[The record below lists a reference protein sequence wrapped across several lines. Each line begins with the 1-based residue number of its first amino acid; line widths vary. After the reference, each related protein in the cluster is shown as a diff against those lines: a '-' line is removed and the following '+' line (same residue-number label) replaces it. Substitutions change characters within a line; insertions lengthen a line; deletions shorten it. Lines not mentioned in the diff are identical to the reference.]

1 MHCVPFTNHA
11 LAALEKL
18 ETELIDTKDPKKMGA
33 NSEERNAMCGS
44 LSHVARAY
52 DGLRVD
58 VAVELIGN
66 LNVVDEASQSALGSA
81 RTHEA
86 DVCHTMNAEKDIQ
99 EMLHEQHQLLQ
110 MLDAELRHVTSAIQ
124 VASAPAPPAPP
135 SPSPLRSPAPSPL
148 QRARTTPSRSILS
161 PLSQRSSSLPVSAS
175 FGD

>member
-1 MHCVPFTNHA
+1 MYVPFGNHS

-18 ETELIDTKDPKKMGA
+18 ETEFIDTKDPKKMDA
-33 NSEERNAMCGS
+33 SSEERSTMCDPLS
-44 LSHVARAY
+44 LATCAY
-52 DGLRVD
+52 DGARVD

-81 RTHEA
+81 QTQEA
-86 DVCHTMNAEKDIQ
+86 DVCHTMNAEKDLQ

-110 MLDAELRHVTSAIQ
+110 MLDAELRHVTSTIQ
-124 VASAPAPPAPP
+124 VATAPAPSPVL
-135 SPSPLRSPAPSPL
+135 PSPLRSPAPSPL
-148 QRARTTPSRSILS
+148 LRARTTPSRSILS